1 MVDFDEDEVKRWKL
15 ASLGEVALLQ
25 KAATLVHDE
34 KQTDANMNT
43 LNNLLRVHVRF
54 VLKFIMIV
62 ITDKFYVCLGFS
74 LL

>member
-25 KAATLVHDE
+25 KAATLVHDK

-43 LNNLLRVHVRF
+43 LNNILRVHVRF
-54 VLKFIMIV
+54 VLKVIMIV
-62 ITDKFYVCLGFS
+62 ITDKFYV
-74 LL
+74 